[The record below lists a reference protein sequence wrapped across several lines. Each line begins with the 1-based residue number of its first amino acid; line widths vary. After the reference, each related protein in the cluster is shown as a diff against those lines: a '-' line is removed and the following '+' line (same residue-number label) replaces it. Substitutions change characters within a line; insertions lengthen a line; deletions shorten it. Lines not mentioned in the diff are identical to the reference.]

1 MRPLLHCDERHRAL
15 TTVPRRSA
23 RSWSASR
30 NRYRLL
36 AVLTLTALG
45 SFADRAFAQPPAVP
59 ATSAAPA
66 RPVTAQQMAD
76 YRRRLTEYTAAR
88 ESFEHEAG
96 AYWSAISEK
105 RRTRN
110 TRRRNNEP
118 VNADH
123 YVMIQPPLYRGPSKP
138 ADPSAPTPE
147 KRPSRPIPVI
157 RDFLQHA
164 SEQFQFT
171 PQRPKSEIEFK
182 RAYAAVAKSAGL
194 TKDQAVRVYGF
205 ESGGNGAYDI
215 QAGLEQARPN
225 ARAIS
230 TALGYNQL
238 LVANTVELLA
248 EQGTHIIEQLKRRA
262 DTLPESQRARLMH
275 KIATVHRMVTFC
287 KSVPDTWSA
296 HVKLA
301 QTPKGMGVHALNL
314 DVDVGPWLQ
323 THKLLTSVVFARRK
337 GYTAPL
343 TAAELEMMNLT
354 GDGTG
359 FDMVSMPHALR
370 AQVPTANFF
379 QREGYERNPVAI
391 RNNVVAKLLAATDA
405 RMDRESTLPGAR
417 DLAAAF

>member
-1 MRPLLHCDERHRAL
+1 MTEYH
-15 TTVPRRSA
+15 
-23 RSWSASR
+23 
-30 NRYRLL
+30 
-36 AVLTLTALG
+36 
-45 SFADRAFAQPPAVP
+45 
-59 ATSAAPA
+59 
-66 RPVTAQQMAD
+66 
-76 YRRRLTEYTAAR
+76 RRLAEYTAAH
-88 ESFEHEAG
+88 ESFENEAS
-96 AYWSAISEK
+96 AYWSAISDK

-110 TRRRNNEP
+110 ARRRNHEP
-118 VNADH
+118 ITADH
-123 YVMIQPPLYRGPSKP
+123 YVLTQPPLYHGPPKP
-138 ADPSAPTPE
+138 VDPSVVAPE
-147 KRPSRPIPVI
+147 KRPPRLIPVV

-182 RAYAAVAKSAGL
+182 RAYAAAAKSAGL
-194 TKDQAVRVYGF
+194 TRDQAVRVYGF
-205 ESGGNGAYDI
+205 ESGGNGTYDI

-238 LVANTVELLA
+238 LVANTIELLA
-248 EQGTHIIEQLKRRA
+248 EQGTQIIESLKQRA
-262 DTLPESQRARLMH
+262 ATLPEPQRMRLLH
-275 KIATVHRMVTFC
+275 KIPTVHRMVTFC

-301 QTPKGMGVHALNL
+301 QTPKGMGVHTLNL

-337 GYTAPL
+337 GYTATL

-370 AQVPTANFF
+370 TQVPTANFF

-391 RNNVVAKLLAATDA
+391 RNNVASKLLAATDA
-405 RMDRESTLPGAR
+405 RMDRESMLPGAR

>member
-205 ESGGNGAYDI
+205 ESGGNGAYSGRTRASTP
-215 QAGLEQARPN
+215 QCARY
-225 ARAIS
+225 
-230 TALGYNQL
+230 L
-238 LVANTVELLA
+238 
-248 EQGTHIIEQLKRRA
+248 H
-262 DTLPESQRARLMH
+262 RARLQSASGGQYGRAARRTGH
-275 KIATVHRMVTFC
+275 AHYRTTEAARRHAAGIATR
-287 KSVPDTWSA
+287 A
-296 HVKLA
+296 
-301 QTPKGMGVHALNL
+301 
-314 DVDVGPWLQ
+314 
-323 THKLLTSVVFARRK
+323 
-337 GYTAPL
+337 
-343 TAAELEMMNLT
+343 
-354 GDGTG
+354 
-359 FDMVSMPHALR
+359 PHAQDRDGAQDGDVLQIR
-370 AQVPTANFF
+370 AGHLERACEACANA
-379 QREGYERNPVAI
+379 QGNGRSCPQSRCRCRP
-391 RNNVVAKLLAATDA
+391 LAAD
-405 RMDRESTLPGAR
+405 PQ
-417 DLAAAF
+417 AAHLGRIR